1 MVAPNWGKQ
10 ASLVSFVRAPS
21 LMVDSI
27 HKEPT
32 ASKANVSLGAVFLD
46 TKKNRSGT
54 AEPFMSVGLITTH
67 LFSCIKLPGC
77 RRKSLSVPT

>member
-1 MVAPNWGKQ
+1 MVAPNWRKQ
-10 ASLVSFVRAPS
+10 TSLVLFVGAPS
-21 LMVDSI
+21 LMVDST

-32 ASKANVSLGAVFLD
+32 AGMANVSLGGVFLD

-54 AEPFMSVGLITTH
+54 AESFVSVGLIITH

-77 RRKSLSVPT
+77 RIKRLSIPT